1 MIETQPRILF
11 LTLSD
16 DIGSERIVSDMGRR
30 GATCAVLGR
39 PRAVAALSVRVS
51 HHRTLPGR
59 GGMWAAAMAVA
70 SRLESMA
77 VQWHPDAVVPL
88 DDWAAH
94 LLRDL
99 ALAPRTS
106 PGLRRLLVS
115 SLGDPRHYR
124 SACSRGLLVET
135 AASLGVRTPGQ
146 RRIVD
151 AAEARAAAADLGF
164 PMMLKR
170 EGTCGGSGVML
181 VRDEA
186 ELAEA
191 FRTAERK
198 ARAKR
203 ALRRLLGFRSFD
215 DGAALTLQA
224 FVAGGL
230 AMRTVACE
238 AGHVLAG
245 MSFAAD
251 RLDPP
256 VTGSST
262 VIRPVD
268 NAEMDEAAR
277 RLVAAL
283 GCSGFVSFDFLL
295 SRDGRAT
302 LIEMNA
308 RPVGSGHLA
317 ARFGHDL
324 YGAWLKRFPGFSEP
338 PEGRSIEP
346 MPRSVALFPKEMQRD
361 PESPCLLPGPDH
373 LHDIPWDEP
382 RIVASYRDRLML
394 RHPSHAAAIAR
405 QLMSAPDA
413 GRPVQRSD
421 AVAPVRMSGLG
432 SRLVGLKTMP

>member
-16 DIGSERIVSDMGRR
+16 DVGSELIVSEIGRL
-30 GATCAVLGR
+30 GAVCAVLGR
-39 PRAVAALSVRVS
+39 PSAIAAQSARVS
-51 HHRTLPGR
+51 CHEALPWR
-59 GGMWAAAMAVA
+59 GGLWAAALAVA
-70 SRLESMA
+70 SRLESLSA
-77 VQWHPDAVVPL
+77 RWRPDAIVPL
-88 DDWAAH
+88 DDMAAQ

-146 RRIVD
+146 RRIRD

-164 PMMLKR
+164 PLMLKR

-186 ELAEA
+186 ELAQA
-191 FRTAERK
+191 FHAAERK
-198 ARAKR
+198 ARVKR
-203 ALRRLLGFRSFD
+203 AMRRLFGFRAFD
-215 DGAALTLQA
+215 DGSALTLQA

-256 VTGSST
+256 ITGSST

-283 GCSGFVSFDFLL
+283 GCSGFVSFDFLV

-324 YGAWLKRFPGFSEP
+324 YGAWLKRFPGFSVSES
-338 PEGRSIEP
+338 RSLEEA
-346 MPRSVALFPKEMQRD
+346 PRSVALFPKEMQRD
-361 PESPCLLPGPDH
+361 PESPCLRPGTDH

-394 RHPSHAAAIAR
+394 RHPGHADAIAR
-405 QLMSAPDA
+405 RLASVPDA
-413 GRPVQRSD
+413 SRPAQRSD
-421 AVAPVRMSGLG
+421 AVAPLSGLR
-432 SRLVGLKTMP
+432 SRLAGLKTAV

>member
-1 MIETQPRILF
+1 
-11 LTLSD
+11 
-16 DIGSERIVSDMGRR
+16 
-30 GATCAVLGR
+30 
-39 PRAVAALSVRVS
+39 
-51 HHRTLPGR
+51 
-59 GGMWAAAMAVA
+59 
-70 SRLESMA
+70 
-77 VQWHPDAVVPL
+77 
-88 DDWAAH
+88 
-94 LLRDL
+94 
-99 ALAPRTS
+99 
-106 PGLRRLLVS
+106 
-115 SLGDPRHYR
+115 
-124 SACSRGLLVET
+124 
-135 AASLGVRTPGQ
+135 VRTPGQ
-146 RRIVD
+146 RRIRD
-151 AAEARAAAADLGF
+151 AAEARTAAADLGF
-164 PMMLKR
+164 PLMLKR

-186 ELAEA
+186 ELARA
-191 FRTAERK
+191 FHAAERK
-198 ARAKR
+198 ARVKR
-203 ALRRLLGFRSFD
+203 AMRRLFGFRAFD
-215 DGAALTLQA
+215 DGSALTLQA
-224 FVAGGL
+224 FVTGGL

-317 ARFGHDL
+317 ARFGYDL
-324 YGAWLKRFPGFSEP
+324 YGAWLKRFPGFSVSES
-338 PEGRSIEP
+338 RSLEEA
-346 MPRSVALFPKEMQRD
+346 PRSVALFPKEMQRD
-361 PESPCLLPGPDH
+361 PESPCLQPGTDH

-394 RHPSHAAAIAR
+394 RHPGHADAIAR
-405 QLMSAPDA
+405 RLASVPDA
-413 GRPVQRSD
+413 SRPAQRSD
-421 AVAPVRMSGLG
+421 AVAPVSGLR
-432 SRLVGLKTMP
+432 SRLAGLKTAV